1 MNGPIEMRPRAGSG
15 ATGWRPPSQPAGTG
29 ARPAKCLIS
38 WKILARRRHLA
49 PPPIQG
55 HTRRAAPMS
64 RPLMMRP
71 GCERRSHIAPGR
83 PNLQPASGA
92 PGARR
97 LAPPGLGAA
106 PLQDARPS
114 GGSAATA
121 AGGARRPEGVA
132 HCGWIETTD
141 NGDAFRPGPGPA
153 GARVPSSRVARSAAP
168 NEAADMFGRGP
179 MKGPGRI
186 WRQIREG
193 ARQH

>member
-1 MNGPIEMRPRAGSG
+1 MGPLRCGRAPEAGPLAGGRQASRLARARAQPSVLSAGKYWPAG
-15 ATGWRPPSQPAGTG
+15 ATSR
-29 ARPAKCLIS
+29 
-38 WKILARRRHLA
+38 